1 MGLVAPVQQ
10 AGDPHGS
17 LQVTAECI
25 ESDQPHLAILEAAQR
40 LGCDLIV
47 MASHGRH
54 GIVAL
59 LARQRD
65 SERGHPQPVAGDG
78 VAAPGRALRGDG
90 YRARSILRPISTV
103 APTEDPPQRQ
113 VRQLGGM
120 LRQPE
125 DKDQGRHDDH
135 TATDTDQAAQGPGC
149 DPQQHIEDDGDHG
162 GVCRV
167 KSDDS

>member
-1 MGLVAPVQQ
+1 MRRPYLQGLVAPVQQ

-59 LARQRD
+59 LLG
-65 SERGHPQPVAGDG
+65 SETQNVVTHSLLPVTVWRPQAGHSEV
-78 VAAPGRALRGDG
+78 
-90 YRARSILRPISTV
+90 
-103 APTEDPPQRQ
+103 
-113 VRQLGGM
+113 
-120 LRQPE
+120 
-125 DKDQGRHDDH
+125 
-135 TATDTDQAAQGPGC
+135 TATGQEA
-149 DPQQHIEDDGDHG
+149 
-162 GVCRV
+162 
-167 KSDDS
+167 S